1 MSSGE
6 IIFSFLA
13 IRDGCPGEN
22 LWIQGQL
29 SVDFMDLGVLTPTW
43 NYIQQLFF
51 ICFLGSSS
59 VIS

>member
-29 SVDFMDLGVLTPTW
+29 SVDFMDLGVLTPT
-43 NYIQQLFF
+43 
-51 ICFLGSSS
+51 
-59 VIS
+59 